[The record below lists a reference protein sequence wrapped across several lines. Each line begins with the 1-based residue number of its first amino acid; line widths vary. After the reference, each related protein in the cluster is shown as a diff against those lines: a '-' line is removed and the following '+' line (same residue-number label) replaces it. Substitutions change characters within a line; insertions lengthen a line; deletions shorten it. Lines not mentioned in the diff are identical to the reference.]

1 MTALSPLAAAETAP
15 DPRDLVDLARY
26 PIDRLA
32 SAAGQ
37 QLIAD
42 CRCRFGSDGALALP
56 GFVRAD
62 AIAAMRDEALAVA
75 PLAHPGEKR
84 HNVYLIDPD
93 PQFSDEHPRN
103 RGQRTQISTVAD
115 DLIPRDSR
123 LRALYDWP
131 PLRSFLAAVLEQP
144 ALHPYADPLASL
156 NVTIG
161 RPAEQL
167 GWHFDNAD
175 FATTLMLQDA
185 ESGGQFEYCPGVR
198 TPADQGYA
206 AVEHILGGSYAEVRR
221 LPMAPGTLVLFRGR
235 YALHRV
241 TPIAGR
247 RPRLMAVLSYD
258 TKPGVMLSEATRRT
272 FYGRVG

>member
-1 MTALSPLAAAETAP
+1 MAASASTLTLARAAAAP
-15 DPRDLVDLARY
+15 DLIDLARY
-26 PIDRLA
+26 PIDRLEGP
-32 SAAGQ
+32 AGER
-37 QLIAD
+37 LLAD
-42 CRCRFGSDGALALP
+42 CRRRFDADGALALP

-62 AIAAMRDEALAVA
+62 AVAAMRDEALALA
-75 PLAHPGEKR
+75 PLAHFGEKR
-84 HNVYLIDPD
+84 HNVYLIGSD
-93 PQFSDEHPRN
+93 PQFPAEHPRN
-103 RGQRTQISTVAD
+103 RGQRTQVSTVAD
-115 DLIPRDSR
+115 DLIPRGSR

-131 PLRSFLAAVLEQP
+131 PLRAFLAAVLGKA

-156 NVTIG
+156 NVTVG
-161 RPAEQL
+161 RPGERL

-185 ESGGQFEYCPGVR
+185 EAGGHFEYCSGVR

-206 AVEHILGGSYAEVRR
+206 AVEQILDGAHDDARR

-241 TPIAGR
+241 TAIEGR

-258 TKPGVMLSEATRRT
+258 TEPGVLLSEATRMT
-272 FYGRVG
+272 FYGRAQ